1 MSGISVNEIEKVLD
15 EKVRPE
21 LALHGGDIK
30 IERLEGTVLHVRL
43 IGQCSGCQSA
53 DLTMQNLVESELR
66 KALPELQ
73 KVELVT
79 GVSDELLAEARMF
92 LQRRHQK

>member
-1 MSGISVNEIEKVLD
+1 MNTIAVSEIEKVLD

-30 IERLEGTVLHVRL
+30 IENLEGTVLHVRL

-53 DLTMQNLVESELR
+53 DLTMQNLVESELK
-66 KALPELQ
+66 KALPELTQ
-73 KVELVT
+73 VVLVT
-79 GVSDELLAEARMF
+79 GVSDELIAEARMF